1 VSSCRYSSAEARP
14 ATPAHCAY
22 APFLLRPRLHAYRP
36 SRAMAAASPKPPAAA
51 PAAVDLDDDIRNRTP
66 SGWPMQ
72 AQPPPLEVMMAGRRY
87 RLQQGRTNEGLHA
100 LLWPVSRLLVRY
112 IEANAADFRG
122 ARVLEL
128 GAGVVRA
135 RGRCAGV
142 QAAGGS
148 ARPGPQCRRGGCH
161 ALSA

>member
-1 VSSCRYSSAEARP
+1 
-14 ATPAHCAY
+14 
-22 APFLLRPRLHAYRP
+22 
-36 SRAMAAASPKPPAAA
+36 
-51 PAAVDLDDDIRNRTP
+51 
-66 SGWPMQ
+66 
-72 AQPPPLEVMMAGRRY
+72 MAGRRY

-135 RGRCAGV
+135 RGCCEGVEAAVLRFWLTRALLCAGPGRCRRRRLRRTRAADG
-142 QAAGGS
+142 QGAPRLRLCAAG
-148 ARPGPQCRRGGCH
+148 P
-161 ALSA
+161 ALTPFLRSSRD